1 MIHRRTFLCGLTLGT
16 LAAPFSSE
24 AQQAKRIAT
33 VVLVWDDLFGP
44 LPPNL
49 REAFLQGLRDLGWV
63 EGTSLRLEERSAK
76 TRELRPAAAAEIV
89 ELKPDVIV
97 ATGLAALIYGP
108 VPPEVAARNFIT
120 FWSPIRD
127 IPIVFA
133 GLSDPVAQG
142 AVQSLAR
149 PGGTMTGISYLGVEL
164 NPKRLQ
170 LLKEALPGTT
180 RVAVLVPSNHSLRD
194 RMVREVDAAAGSLGV
209 KLQLLEVSSIDP
221 PEKIDQAFAAMV
233 RERAQAVL
241 GLQGPLFFKERR
253 RIAEW
258 SLTHRLPGVF
268 ELADYAEAGCVLAY
282 APSHS
287 DIFKHAARYADQ
299 ILKGAK
305 PADLPVEQPT
315 KFELVINLKTA
326 KAIGVTIPQSLLLRA
341 DRVIESPTPARP
353 SSI

>member
-1 MIHRRTFLCGLTLGT
+1 MRRIGLAVV
-16 LAAPFSSE
+16 LAVSLALAPFSAE

-33 VVLVWDDLFGP
+33 VVLVWDDATTGP
-44 LPPNL
+44 LPPSF
-49 REAFLQGLRDLGWV
+49 REAFVRGLRDLGWV
-63 EGTSLRLEERSAK
+63 EGANLRLEERSAK
-76 TRELRPAAAAEIV
+76 TRELRPATAAEIV
-89 ELKPDVIV
+89 KLKPDVIV
-97 ATGLAALIYGP
+97 APGFAGYLYPALAPDARPAFWPTG
-108 VPPEVAARNFIT
+108 

-127 IPIVFA
+127 IPIVFP
-133 GLSDPVAQG
+133 GLSDPVAMG
-142 AVQSLAR
+142 MVQSLAR

-180 RVAVLVPSNHSLRD
+180 RVAVLVPSNHTLRD
-194 RMVREVDAAAGSLGV
+194 RMVREVEAAASSLGV
-209 KLQLLEVSSIDP
+209 KLQLLEVSVLDP

-241 GLQGPLFFKERR
+241 GLQGQHFFKERR
-253 RIAEW
+253 RIAEL

-268 ELADYAEAGCVLAY
+268 EHAEYAEAGCLLAY
-282 APSHS
+282 SPSLP
-287 DIFKHAARYADQ
+287 DIYKHAAIYVDK

-326 KAIGVTIPQSLLLRA
+326 KALGLTITQSVLGRA
-341 DRVIESPTPARP
+341 DQIIE
-353 SSI
+353 

>member
-1 MIHRRTFLCGLTLGT
+1 MRRIGLAVV
-16 LAAPFSSE
+16 LAVSLALAPFSAE

-33 VVLVWDDLFGP
+33 VVLVWDDATSGP

-49 REAFLQGLRDLGWV
+49 REALVQRLRDLGWV
-63 EGTSLRLEERSAK
+63 EGANLRLEERSAK
-76 TRELRPAAAAEIV
+76 TRELRPATAAAIV
-89 ELKPDVIV
+89 KLKPDVIV
-97 ATGLAALIYGP
+97 ASGPAAFPYGP
-108 VPPEVAARNFIT
+108 VAPEAAARVP

-133 GLSDPVAQG
+133 GLSDPIAAG

-194 RMVREVDAAAGSLGV
+194 RMVREVEAAAGSLGV
-209 KLQLLEVSSIDP
+209 KLQLLEVSSLDP

-241 GLQGPLFFKERR
+241 GLQGPHFFKERR
-253 RIAEW
+253 RLAEL

-268 ELADYAEAGCVLAY
+268 ELAEYAEAGCLLAY
-282 APSHS
+282 APNFPG
-287 DIFKHAARYADQ
+287 IYKHAAIYVDK

-326 KAIGVTIPQSLLLRA
+326 KALSLTIPQSVLLRA
-341 DRVIESPTPARP
+341 DEVIQ
-353 SSI
+353 